1 MSIFA
6 RPITRSTQHKPT
18 KSNLISTTALQKMGY
33 NFKLVPKQKEER
45 IGEIMEIESI
55 ANDLSKKEIYL
66 GNNVLQKAIIY
77 DNQRDLRENFNQK
90 RVDEEGKEIEV
101 PEFEVKY
108 PGIQDLLLVNPFAEK
123 KKPAKKKKKK

>member
-1 MSIFA
+1 
-6 RPITRSTQHKPT
+6 
-18 KSNLISTTALQKMGY
+18 MGY

-55 ANDLSKKEIYL
+55 ANDLAKKEIYL

-90 RVDEEGKEIEV
+90 RVDEEGREIEV